1 MVFEKAGEGLQDH
14 IIHPSIFAT
23 PKPSS
28 TTMSSAGGDP
38 NNALGVGPGSDP
50 VLTCFGSGVTFS
62 VDFEDDAVVLA
73 QLGGFV
79 FFSSFLLEPTLGPDS
94 GVEVIAASLCR
105 RCRAASKAC
114 PTTCTVHDW
123 QAGQWENTPVVVL
136 DCEPAM
142 LRCW

>member
-1 MVFEKAGEGLQDH
+1 
-14 IIHPSIFAT
+14 
-23 PKPSS
+23 
-28 TTMSSAGGDP
+28 MSSAGGDP